1 MGELDDK
8 QAPGVDA
15 TDDRLDSWK
24 EIASFFGRGVTTVQ
38 RWEEVEA
45 LPVHR
50 HEHAKRGTVYAFKSE
65 LKRWHAARA
74 VAASPEPGTAERPK
88 QPQYKGFI
96 SYSHAAQGALAPV
109 LQSAL
114 QQFAKPFYRLRAIR
128 VFRDETSLALTPGLW
143 PTIQK
148 ALRDSEYFILIA
160 SPSSAASEWVQK
172 EVGEW
177 LRLNGGTPDKLL
189 IVLAEGQLAWSAVA
203 NDFDWALTTAL
214 PENLR
219 GTFQTEPFYL
229 DFRWATG
236 SAQLSSRNP
245 QFLRGV
251 AKLASALG
259 NIPLDTMIGE
269 DVRQHRITRIVTTIA
284 AGALVTLGVATSI
297 AAYIAI
303 TQRDS
308 AVQQARIALAG
319 RLAAQ
324 SQVAYGQQGDLL
336 ERGVL
341 LALDG
346 FAVREAFFVSF
357 LGTVGVGADEAFAA
371 GFLFFLVT
379 VALAAPGGAILLW
392 ESLRGGARP
401 RLESG

>member
-1 MGELDDK
+1 M
-8 QAPGVDA
+8 
-15 TDDRLDSWK
+15 
-24 EIASFFGRGVTTVQ
+24 
-38 RWEEVEA
+38 
-45 LPVHR
+45 
-50 HEHAKRGTVYAFKSE
+50 
-65 LKRWHAARA
+65 
-74 VAASPEPGTAERPK
+74 
-88 QPQYKGFI
+88 
-96 SYSHAAQGALAPV
+96 
-109 LQSAL
+109 
-114 QQFAKPFYRLRAIR
+114 
-128 VFRDETSLALTPGLW
+128 
-143 PTIQK
+143 
-148 ALRDSEYFILIA
+148 
-160 SPSSAASEWVQK
+160 
-172 EVGEW
+172 
-177 LRLNGGTPDKLL
+177 
-189 IVLAEGQLAWSAVA
+189 LAEGQLAWSAVA

-341 LALDG
+341 LALESARLMPAG
-346 FAVREAFFVSF
+346 SF
-357 LGTVGVGADEAFAA
+357 DTNMALRYGIELLPTSRLNLPEDRDVFAFA
-371 GFLFFLVT
+371 LSPDS
-379 VALAAPGGAILLW
+379 ALAAVAAGSRVDVVDVATGRVVHRLTHPKTVFDVAFTSDRVHILTTD
-392 ESLRGGARP
+392 GVP
-401 RLESG
+401 RLWRVADGAA